1 MAENNRVVVD
11 CGDFKIVAD
20 INTDPNYR
28 EVFVGLEDKCGTWIQ
43 DLAIVRQQYHYENGD
58 VVHDKGIN
66 VKVYADANDED
77 YTHSFDVAIYEEES
91 EDE

>member
-1 MAENNRVVVD
+1 MAEKNRVVVD
-11 CGDFKIVAD
+11 CGNFKIVAD

-28 EVFVGLEDKCGTWIQ
+28 EVFVGLEDKSGTWIQ
-43 DLAIVRQQYHYENGD
+43 DLAIVGQQYHYENGA

-77 YTHSFDVAIYEEES
+77 YTHSFDVSIYEEE
-91 EDE
+91 E